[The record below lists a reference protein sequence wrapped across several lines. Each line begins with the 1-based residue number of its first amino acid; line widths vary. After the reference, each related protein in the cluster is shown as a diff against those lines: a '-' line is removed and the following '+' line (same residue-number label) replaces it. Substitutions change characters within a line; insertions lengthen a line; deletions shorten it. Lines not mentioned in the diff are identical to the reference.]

1 MRLLYRYGLTALFF
15 GLLLLPYVSQATH
28 VRAGEIT
35 TRRLSA
41 TSLSY
46 EVTLTAYYDERTGAA
61 AARDANSYTFCFGDN
76 TTESVN
82 RQLPIRFINGR
93 TSSINI
99 YRTTHTFPGPG
110 VYTIS
115 VQIANRNAGTINL
128 PPPATSDNLTFFVS
142 TTILI
147 PTNLGL
153 NSTPVMLNPPL
164 DSARVGQRFCH
175 NPAAYDADG
184 DSLAYRLSKPQEGL
198 PNSCR
203 SRVIPAYQD
212 PTVYST
218 TSETGGAPSFTIDS
232 RTGQLCWDSPNRIG
246 QFNFAFIVEEWR
258 NGVLIGE
265 VTRDMQI
272 VVVDQPNKRPLIAG
286 ASLCVE
292 AGTLIQQP
300 ITATD
305 PDGQR
310 VIINA
315 YGGPLNVLADGS
327 PLPASLSVPQEYARL
342 INGGTPLAQPGT
354 ATFYWQTNCNQVRNQ
369 PYDITLKASDVPPR
383 GTTTLVSFATLSV
396 KIIAPAVRNLTGRAS
411 AVAGGRAIQ
420 INWAAYSCGRIVDV
434 GLGPDTTKL
443 IIYRREGSCSN
454 IPSVSCTTG
463 VPAGLGFT
471 EVGRVPYTAT
481 TFTDTTAL
489 RRGVVYSYIIVARN
503 PGDVNNGGLSLP
515 SQQVCLELPRLTPVL
530 TQVTVDST
538 NETRGRITLRWARP
552 LDLRAGDLGAPYQ
565 YRIQRATGLS
575 GTAFTTIGTV
585 STNLD
590 RNVVDTVY
598 VDQGTSTSAL
608 NTTANA
614 YRYQIEFFYTDPT
627 TRQLTSLGV
636 ADAASSVR
644 LSTAPANRSVVLS
657 WQTNTPWSND
667 NQTHIVYR
675 SRSGPNGPFN
685 RIADVSVQGSGTYTF
700 TDTGNDTY
708 VADGNTSRQLTAD
721 SSYCYRVTTQGRYTD
736 TRLAVFGILK
746 NDSQVSCAMPT
757 DTTRPCPV
765 NLGLDSLN
773 CASLSPESQCNLSSF
788 TNKLRWRQ
796 TSGVNCDPNV
806 ASYKI
811 YYGRYSQDTPALLTS
826 VNAPTTTFDHSS
838 LTTVAG
844 CYYVTAVNA
853 RGQESV
859 PSNRVCND
867 ACPYFA
873 LPNVF
878 TPNGDGKNDTFQP
891 MRCARAVES
900 VTFVVFNRYGTK
912 VYETTTAVLNWD
924 GRASDGT
931 ELPSGL
937 YYYQATV
944 RYAVLDRNTP
954 AQVFKGYV
962 QILREGVSMR

>member
-1 MRLLYRYGLTALFF
+1 MRLLCTYVLTVLFIGF
-15 GLLLLPYVSQATH
+15 ILLPNESRATH

-41 TSLSY
+41 TSLTY
-46 EVTLTAYYDERTGAA
+46 EITLTAYFDEQRGREAA
-61 AARDANSYTFCFGDN
+61 ATTTEVDFCFGDN
-76 TTESVN
+76 STEKVS
-82 RQLPIRFINGR
+82 RLAPIRFLNGR

-110 VYTIS
+110 TYTIS
-115 VQIANRNAGTINL
+115 TFIVNRNNLTINL
-128 PPPATSDNLTFFVS
+128 PPPDQSLNISFSVS

-147 PTNLGL
+147 APNLGL
-153 NSTPVMLNPPL
+153 NSTPVLLNPPL

-175 NPAAYDADG
+175 NPAAYDVDG
-184 DSLAYRLSKPQEGL
+184 DSLAYRLSRPRESLGG
-198 PNSCR
+198 CR
-203 SRVIPAYQD
+203 SRFIPVYQD

-218 TSETGGAPSFTIDS
+218 TSESGGTPSFTIDA
-232 RTGQLCWDSPNRIG
+232 RTGQLCWDAPNRAG

-310 VIINA
+310 VNITA
-315 YGGPLNVLADGS
+315 FGGPLNLTADGL
-327 PLPASLSVPQEYARL
+327 PLPAGLSISPEYARL
-342 INGGTPLAQPGT
+342 INGGIPLAQPGT

-369 PYDITLKASDVPPR
+369 PYDITLKVNDVVPR
-383 GTTTLVSFATLSV
+383 GTVSLVSFATLSV
-396 KIIAPAVRNLTGRAS
+396 RVIAPAVRNITGRAS
-411 AVAGGRAIQ
+411 ALAGGRSIQ
-420 INWAAYSCGRIVDV
+420 INWSAYGCGRIVDA

-443 IIYRREGSCSN
+443 IVYRREGSCSPFN
-454 IPSVSCTTG
+454 PQQCVTG
-463 VPAGLGFT
+463 PPAGLGFV
-471 EVGRVPYTAT
+471 EVGRVPYAAT
-481 TFTDTTAL
+481 SFTDTTAL
-489 RRGVVYSYIIVARN
+489 RRGVTYSYIIVARN
-503 PGDVNNGGLSLP
+503 PGDVNNGGLGLP

-552 LDLRAGDLGAPYQ
+552 LDLKAGDLGAPYE
-565 YRIQRATGLS
+565 YRIQRATGLT
-575 GTAFTTIGTV
+575 GTNFVTIGTV
-585 STNLD
+585 NTNLD
-590 RNVVDTVY
+590 RNVIDTVY
-598 VDQGTSTSAL
+598 VDQGSSTSAL

-627 TRQLTSLGV
+627 TRQLTSLGL

-644 LSTAPANRSVVLS
+644 LSTNPANRQVVLS

-667 NQTHIVYR
+667 NLTHTILR

-685 RIADVSVQGSGTYTF
+685 IIAEVPVQGPNTYTF
-700 TDTGNDTY
+700 TDTGNDL
-708 VADGNTSRQLTAD
+708 VARDGNTSRVLTAD
-721 SSYCYRVTTQGRYTD
+721 SSYCYRVITRGRYTD
-736 TRLAVFGILK
+736 ARLAVFGTLE
-746 NDSQVSCAMPT
+746 NYSQISCAMPT
-757 DTTRPCPV
+757 DTTKPCPV
-765 NLGLDSLN
+765 SLGLDSLN
-773 CASLSPESQCNLSSF
+773 CASLTPESQCGQTSF

-796 TSGVNCDPNV
+796 TSGINCDVNV
-806 ASYKI
+806 VSYKI

-826 VNAPTTTFDHSS
+826 VNAPTITFEHSS

-859 PSNRVCND
+859 PSNKVCND

-891 MRCARAVES
+891 LRCARAVES
-900 VTFVVFNRYGTK
+900 VSFVVFNRYGTK
-912 VYETTTAVLNWD
+912 VYETTTATLNWD

-944 RYAVLDRNTP
+944 RYAVLDRNAAP
-954 AQVFKGYV
+954 QVLKGYV
-962 QILREGVSMR
+962 QILRDNVSMR

>member
-1 MRLLYRYGLTALFF
+1 MRLLYTYGLTALLF
-15 GLLLLPYVSQATH
+15 GLVFLPTVSRATH

-46 EVTLTAYYDERTGAA
+46 EVTLTAYYDEQRGREAA
-61 AARDANSYTFCFGDN
+61 ANAQAVDFCFGDKS
-76 TTESVN
+76 TENVP
-82 RQLPIRFINGR
+82 RQLPIRFLNGR

-110 VYTIS
+110 LYTIS
-115 VQIANRNAGTINL
+115 IEIINRNSLTINL
-128 PPPATSDNLTFFVS
+128 PPPDRSQEISFFVS

-147 PTNLGL
+147 TPNLGL
-153 NSTPVMLNPPL
+153 NSTPVLLNPPL
-164 DSARVGQRFCH
+164 DSARIGQRFCH
-175 NPAAYDADG
+175 NPAAYDVDG
-184 DSLAYRLSKPQEGL
+184 DSLAYRLSRPQSSLGG
-198 PNSCR
+198 CR
-203 SRVIPAYQD
+203 SRFIPAYQD

-218 TSETGGAPSFTIDS
+218 TSESGGTPSFTIDA
-232 RTGQLCWDSPNRIG
+232 RTGLLCWDAPNRAG

-272 VVVDQPNKRPLIAG
+272 VVVDQPNKRPLITG
-286 ASLCVE
+286 PSLCVE

-305 PDGQR
+305 PDGQQ
-310 VIINA
+310 VNITA
-315 YGGPLNVLADGS
+315 FGGPLNLTADGL
-327 PLPASLSVPQEYARL
+327 PLPAGLSISPEYARL
-342 INGGTPLAQPGT
+342 INGGVPLAQPGT

-369 PYDITLKASDVPPR
+369 PYDITLKVNDVVPR
-383 GTTTLVSFATLSV
+383 GTVSLVSFATLSIRV
-396 KIIAPAVRNLTGRAS
+396 IAPAVRNIAGRAS
-411 AVAGGRAIQ
+411 TLAGGRSIQ
-420 INWAAYSCGRIVDV
+420 ISWAAYSCGRIVDA

-443 IIYRREGSCSN
+443 IIYRREGSCSS
-454 IPSVSCTTG
+454 IPPQQCVTG
-463 VPAGLGFT
+463 PPAGLGFV
-471 EVGRVPYTAT
+471 EVGRVPFTAT
-481 TFTDTTAL
+481 SFTDTTAL
-489 RRGVVYSYIIVARN
+489 RRGVTYSYIIVARN
-503 PGDVNNGGLSLP
+503 PGDINNGGLSLP

-552 LDLRAGDLGAPYQ
+552 LDLKAGDLGAPYQ
-565 YRIQRATGLS
+565 YRIQRATGLA
-575 GTAFTTIGTV
+575 GTNFVTIGTV
-585 STNLD
+585 NTDLNRS
-590 RNVVDTVY
+590 VVDTVY
-598 VDQGTSTSAL
+598 VDQGSSTSAL
-608 NTTANA
+608 NTSANA

-627 TRQLTSLGV
+627 TRQLTSLGL
-636 ADAASSVR
+636 AEPASSVR
-644 LSTAPANRSVVLS
+644 LSTNPGNRSVVLS

-667 NQTHIVYR
+667 NQTHVIYR
-675 SRSGPNGPFN
+675 SRRGPNGPFN
-685 RIADVSVQGSGTYTF
+685 RIADVPVQGAATYTF
-700 TDTGNDTY
+700 TDTGGDTY

-721 SSYCYRVTTQGRYTD
+721 SSYCYRVLTRGRYTD
-736 TRLAVFGILK
+736 ARLAVFGTLE
-746 NDSQVSCAMPT
+746 NYSQISCAMPT
-757 DTTRPCPV
+757 DPTRPCPV
-765 NLGLDSLN
+765 SLGLDSLN
-773 CASLSPESQCNLSSF
+773 CASLTPESQCGQTSF

-796 TSGVNCDPNV
+796 TSGVNCDVNV

-859 PSNRVCND
+859 PSNKVCND

-944 RYAVLDRNTP
+944 RYAVLDRNAAP
-954 AQVFKGYV
+954 QVLKGYV
-962 QILREGVSMR
+962 QILRDTVSMR